1 MTAKAKAPKRISI
14 NLALQG
20 GGAQGAFTWGVLDR
34 LSEEEAIE
42 VEGISG
48 TSAGALN
55 AAAFTYGF
63 IKGGHKGAKKE
74 LHNLWHTISEV
85 SGALNPTQMWSPFF
99 PNDFLGWSPVN
110 FWMDFASQILSPYQ
124 LNPLN
129 YCPLR
134 EVLHKT
140 IDFEV
145 LQNTKRK
152 IKLFIGAT
160 NVETNRLKMF
170 HDDEICEE
178 TLLASACLPT
188 LFQAVK
194 WKGHYY
200 WDGGYMGNPVLESL
214 IYHCV
219 SKDIILVPINA
230 MHHHGV
236 PTTPKAIL
244 DRLNEITFN
253 ASLMREIRGLLRIQS
268 LPEHLSKKNPYLNV
282 RLHCI
287 QNEKFMGKLDAR
299 SKYNTDWAFLL
310 KLKKIGRASA
320 DCWIK
325 ENYQKLGKET
335 SMDLSNWEMEEP

>member
-1 MTAKAKAPKRISI
+1 MKAKEKIPKKISVT
-14 NLALQG
+14 LALQG

-34 LSEEEAIE
+34 LLEEETIE

-55 AAAFTYGF
+55 AAAFTYGC
-63 IKGGHKGAKKE
+63 IKNGHKGGQEE
-74 LHNLWHTISEV
+74 LYHLWHTISEV
-85 SGALNPTQMWSPFF
+85 AGALNPTQMWSSSLQ
-99 PNDFLGWSPVN
+99 NDFLGWSPVN
-110 FWMDFASQILSPYQ
+110 FWMDFMAQILSPYQ
-124 LNPLN
+124 LNPFN
-129 YCPLR
+129 FCPLR
-134 EVLHKT
+134 EVLHRT
-140 IDFEV
+140 IDFKV
-145 LQNTKRK
+145 LGHSKER

-194 WKGHYY
+194 WKGHHY

-214 IYHCV
+214 IYHCD
-219 SKDIILVPINA
+219 SKDIIIVPINA
-230 MHHHGV
+230 MHHESV

-253 ASLMREIRGLLRIQS
+253 ASLMREIRSLLRIQRR
-268 LPEHLSKKNPYLNV
+268 PEHLSKKNPFADI

-287 QNEKFMGKLDAR
+287 QNEKFMGSLGVNTKF
-299 SKYNTDWAFLL
+299 NTDWNFLWEV
-310 KLKKIGRASA
+310 KEVGRETAHKWLKK
-320 DCWIK
+320 
-325 ENYQKLGKET
+325 NYHLLGKET
-335 SMDLSNWEMEEP
+335 TMDVASWGMDEP